1 MLFSVGYGTGLS
13 DHSDLDLSRI
23 SHLLLDLLGDVSGES
38 SGLVIADLLGANNDA
53 ELAAGLGLSVF
64 SPAMR
69 ALRSAT
75 VNAAI
80 GVVSS

>member
-1 MLFSVGYGTGLS
+1 MCHSVKTFAVIFRMLFSVGYGTGLS

-53 ELAAGLGLSVF
+53 ELT
-64 SPAMR
+64 PAWM
-69 ALRSAT
+69 A
-75 VNAAI
+75 
-80 GVVSS
+80 

>member
-1 MLFSVGYGTGLS
+1 MCHSVKTFAVIFRMLFSVGYGTGLS

-53 ELAAGLGLSVF
+53 ELTAGWM
-64 SPAMR
+64 A
-69 ALRSAT
+69 
-75 VNAAI
+75 
-80 GVVSS
+80 

>member
-1 MLFSVGYGTGLS
+1 MCHSVKTFAVIFRMLFSVGYGTGLS

-53 ELAAGLGLSVF
+53 ELA
-64 SPAMR
+64 PAWM
-69 ALRSAT
+69 A
-75 VNAAI
+75 
-80 GVVSS
+80 

>member
-38 SGLVIADLLGANNDA
+38 SGLVIADLLGAN
-53 ELAAGLGLSVF
+53 
-64 SPAMR
+64 MT
-69 ALRSAT
+69 RSSRRP
-75 VNAAI
+75 
-80 GVVSS
+80 GWRSSL